1 MPTQLLLTRYLNHMF
16 AAPVDKLLAAFHV
29 TPAFAEAPITN
40 AVSME
45 LLCFVLLL
53 AYFVAVRLS
62 LSVETPNPVQHL
74 AELGHEF
81 VVTQTEPI
89 IGHGYEKYSS
99 YLMVLGLFI
108 LLMNLMGLVPGL
120 E

>member
-74 AELGHEF
+74 A
-81 VVTQTEPI
+81 
-89 IGHGYEKYSS
+89 
-99 YLMVLGLFI
+99 
-108 LLMNLMGLVPGL
+108 
-120 E
+120 